1 MALSLKE
8 SRAIAGMADLLYEFL
23 PGSGS
28 KNWTG
33 HITFYTVATKV
44 GVGDYWPGGSKKTA
58 LVALLEQTLQYKRKL
73 FESLILEIV
82 RASMVYRQKKNNP
95 LTLEDIDTLNGHIL
109 EIGFKFPDLW
119 DSSFRESLRKS
130 NNERAK
136 EHVEKVLA
144 EQNLRSDVLNQ
155 RSSELAKLKEE
166 LFALHVQM
174 DRRAAGFSL
183 EKLLNNSKSTPYR
196 HNTCKISM

>member
-8 SRAIAGMADLLYEFL
+8 SRAIAGMDDLLYEFL

-109 EIGFKFPDLW
+109 EIGFNFPDLW

-130 NNERAK
+130 
-136 EHVEKVLA
+136 HIP
-144 EQNLRSDVLNQ
+144 SDLVVDSCHHML
-155 RSSELAKLKEE
+155 
-166 LFALHVQM
+166 
-174 DRRAAGFSL
+174 RAA
-183 EKLLNNSKSTPYR
+183 
-196 HNTCKISM
+196 